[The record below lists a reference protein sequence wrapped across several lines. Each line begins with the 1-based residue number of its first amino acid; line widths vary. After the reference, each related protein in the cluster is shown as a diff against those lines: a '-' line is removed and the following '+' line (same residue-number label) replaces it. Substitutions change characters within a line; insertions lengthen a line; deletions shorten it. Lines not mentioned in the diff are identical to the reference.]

1 MASVTTS
8 ITAYSGRDFLIK
20 VSDPDVSPSVFF
32 TLGGLRS
39 GTITINDNPVDITN
53 VASGGFQEW
62 LADGGVFSASVSGDG
77 VYDGTGAGSDLVKT
91 AAVNRTYLEV
101 QVNSGAGDF
110 FVMDA
115 VVESFERSA
124 SYDDA
129 EAFTVSFNSHG
140 PVDYHAGP

>member
-1 MASVTTS
+1 MAVTTS
-8 ITAYSGRDFLIK
+8 ITAYSGRDFLVK
-20 VSDPDVSPSVFF
+20 VADPDVSPSSFN

-53 VASGGFQEW
+53 VASNGFQEW
-62 LADGGVFSASVSGDG
+62 LADGGVFAVTVSGDG
-77 VYDGTGAGSDLVKT
+77 IYDGTGTGASLVHS

-101 QVNSGAGDF
+101 QVNSGANDY

-115 VVESFERSA
+115 VVESFERNG

-129 EAFTVSFNSHG
+129 EGFSVTFSSHG
-140 PVDYHAGP
+140 QVDYHS